1 MKTDVMLVGGP
12 AVSTRLA
19 RQRLGPL
26 SDVPATRHPTYELRL
41 R

>member
-1 MKTDVMLVGGP
+1 MKSDVMLIGGP
-12 AVSTRLA
+12 GVSTRLA

-26 SDVPATRHPTYELRL
+26 SDVPATRHPRYELQL